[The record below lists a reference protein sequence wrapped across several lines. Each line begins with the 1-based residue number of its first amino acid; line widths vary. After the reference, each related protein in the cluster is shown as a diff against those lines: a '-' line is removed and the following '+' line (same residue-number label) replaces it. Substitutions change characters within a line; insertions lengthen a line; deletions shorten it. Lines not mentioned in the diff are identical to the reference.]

1 MEWQEG
7 NRIKVDPPKHPKK
20 ITGTRYGAVLGA
32 NPWKT
37 PFAAWCEITR
47 TYEKPFETSP
57 EMEAGKIIEPKQAE
71 YLRKAYAMTGLK
83 TPTDLYGQDY
93 FKRMR
98 GDFFHEYEIFGG
110 MWDYLVTDAHK
121 NPTLVIE
128 CKTTK
133 RAEDWRGT
141 IPLYYRMQVEL
152 YAYLLDVQEA
162 VMVATF
168 LDEGDY
174 AHPED
179 FVVSASNTD
188 VRDIDLDYRHIQ
200 FEIGQAM
207 DWWRKHVETGISPPY
222 DEEKDAEIL
231 KALRT
236 KDAPTTEEIA
246 EIIKEAEE
254 LKSEIEKSNADLCKV
269 TKRYDELQ
277 GKIKTYLQAQF
288 GENDQRVILPGT
300 ACNWVLSKSTRT
312 DVDKALMQRN
322 GVWSTYAV
330 TKPQYRLTTE
340 KR

>member
-1 MEWQEG
+1 MEWLEG
-7 NRIKVDPPKHPKK
+7 NRIRVEPPKRPKK
-20 ITGTRYGAVLGA
+20 ITGTRYGAVLGR

-71 YLRKAYAMTGLK
+71 YLRKAYAMTDLK
-83 TPTDLYGQDY
+83 TPTDLYGEGY

-98 GDFFHEYEIFGG
+98 GDFFHNYEVFGG
-110 MWDYLVTDAHK
+110 MWDYLVTDKHS
-121 NPTLVIE
+121 NPTLVVE

-141 IPLYYRMQVEL
+141 VPLYYRMQLEL

-188 VRDIDLDYRHIQ
+188 VRDIDLDYRHIEQ
-200 FEIGQAM
+200 EIGSAM
-207 DWWRKHVETGISPPY
+207 TWWREHVETGISPPY
-222 DEEKDAEIL
+222 DEEKDAVIL

-236 KDAPTTEEIA
+236 KDAPTTEELA
-246 EIIKEAEE
+246 EILSEAETIKATIDE
-254 LKSEIEKSNADLCKV
+254 TNSGLRDLS
-269 TKRYDELQ
+269 KRYEELQ
-277 GKIKTYLQAQF
+277 GRIKTYLQAHF
-288 GENDQRVILPGT
+288 GENDQRVIIPG
-300 ACNWVLSKSTRT
+300 ANWNWVLSRSTRT
-312 DVDKALMQRN
+312 DVDKALMQKN
-322 GVWSTYAV
+322 GIWDAYAV